1 MLEKSIQR
9 GCYNSLILG
18 DAAEYLEN
26 VTPSSVDAVI
36 AADVFI
42 YIGDLKKI
50 FQLAF
55 NALKSE
61 NGFLIFTV
69 EEMPRNILNG
79 ILDPVLVNPLK
90 KFLVDEEENEN
101 VSKTDDTLNDEEVL
115 PTVAESE
122 DITEEDFRLLDC
134 GRFGH
139 TEKYISKISKEIGF
153 RILSA
158 KRDVIRLQ
166 AQVPVK
172 SITFVLCKV

>member
-26 VTPSSVDAVI
+26 VTPFSVDAVI

-42 YIGDLKKI
+42 YIGDLRKI

-61 NGFLIFTV
+61 KGFLIFTV
-69 EEMPRNILNG
+69 EEMPRNFLNG
-79 ILDPVLVNPLK
+79 ILDPVLGTSLK
-90 KFLVDEEENEN
+90 RFLENKNENEIE
-101 VSKTDDTLNDEEVL
+101 TDDTLNDEEVL